1 MSEVITL
8 AMNGKQVG
16 AAQGETILAV
26 ARRNRIVIPTL
37 CHHDALPGQGCCR
50 VCIVE
55 ANEGGGD
62 KVVVSCAY
70 PVTRPAEV
78 FTESDRIVRLRK
90 VILSMLRDR
99 APQGERIKALCRN
112 YKVPDSSRFARQE
125 GEKCILCGLC
135 ARVCESLGTGAIA
148 AVSRGITKRV
158 ATPYDEP
165 SADCIGCLTCANI
178 CPTKAIGFMQEGARR
193 SIWGKH
199 FALIPCEG
207 CGSLFATAEEAAHA
221 RAKAAIGIA
230 DRVLCAQCRR
240 AVIGDVMAKTYGF
253 LMR

>member
-1 MSEVITL
+1 MSDVVTL
-8 AMNGKQVG
+8 TMNGTQVD
-16 AAQGETILAV
+16 AAQGETLLAV

-37 CHHDALPGQGCCR
+37 CHHNALPGQGCCR

-55 ANEGGGD
+55 VREGGGD
-62 KVVVSCAY
+62 KVVVSCVY

-99 APQGERIKALCRN
+99 APQGERIEALCRS
-112 YKVPDSSRFARQE
+112 YKVPDSNRFSRQE

-135 ARVCESLGTGAIA
+135 VRACEALGTGAIA
-148 AVSRGITKRV
+148 AVSRGVAKRI

-165 SADCIGCLTCANI
+165 SADCIGCLSCAGV
-178 CPTKAIGFMQEGARR
+178 CPTRAIGFTQEGDRR

-199 FALIPCEG
+199 FALIPCER
-207 CGSLFATAEEAAHA
+207 CGALFATAEEAAYA
-221 RAKAAIGIA
+221 RAKAGIGAA
-230 DRVLCAQCRR
+230 DRVLCEKCRR
-240 AVIGDVMAKTYGF
+240 AAIGDVMAKTYGI
-253 LMR
+253 